1 MNKQILL
8 AVSVLL
14 SLTPLAPAQTTGAAT
29 LVGTVT
35 DTTDAV
41 IPGVKVIVVNR
52 ETGFTFDGVTNTEG
66 SYYIPYLRPG
76 IYSLTIEAAGFKKYV
91 RQGIELRT
99 NEQPR
104 IDVKLEIGSVS
115 ESVEVS
121 AATPLLETETATS
134 GGIMEGETIVKIP
147 IMQKLTFR
155 VLPYLPD
162 TQVING
168 LHLNGQRERAMGYNL
183 DGLGAKEPVTGAVG
197 STNRVVTSSI
207 DAVQEVKAYATGMP
221 AEFGHTAGGALS
233 VIFRSGT
240 NQLHGSAEDRF
251 LNNTTLHRDYFDI
264 QKPPPE
270 SYHEITAVVSG
281 PVRIPK
287 LYNGK
292 DKTFWLFG
300 YETHHENASETFI
313 GDVPTPDML
322 NGNFNFLDPS
332 GKQVGNTIYDPA
344 TIRQLQNGTWT
355 SDPFP
360 GNIVPKNRFDPV
372 AVNFL
377 SHNPFTPSN
386 TAAGFVDKL
395 GPHQDLIAPTK
406 YGSFRTRWDAKID
419 HAFSD
424 RHKIFGR
431 YSQAHHTS
439 YRDRLVNEAAWRL
452 IDPNAIP
459 FPIDQPNIVISDTF
473 TFTPTLINEFR
484 VGFNRR
490 QTTKSPD
497 ASNQNWAQQLGIP
510 GVSGISFP
518 FFVPS
523 GSSPTTIIPAV
534 SNTQTYYR
542 TGPGGESS
550 EVWEDLR
557 AQENLTKVWG
567 PHTIKGGYEILRTR
581 YNVLNE
587 ALPSGK
593 YFMSGTEL
601 PFSTAGTSGN
611 DFADLLLGT
620 VGQAQFSQA
629 LATWLPR
636 WWSHALYLQDDW
648 KPLRNLAIDYGVR
661 WSYESPYSTKYG
673 QQSEFDPASIDPV
686 TGRLGAIV
694 HRPGSL
700 SKSQWNNFRP
710 RIGLAYNFRPNLVF
724 RGNFGIIT
732 QDLFMTTLGQNFEE
746 YLASAAVQAPVGDPR
761 PAFRLSQGPGTAN
774 FKVASNGSAPFVG
787 TNYSSRSASWIDPN
801 IRSPYIMNWSS
812 GFQWEFMANLLVE
825 GIYQG
830 SAGVGLLN
838 NWDVNVVPLN
848 VSGDYATLDN
858 IRRNYQNFKPY
869 PQFGSIQLYSNFG
882 HNTYHSA
889 TVRMERRYHNGLFVN
904 GFYTWS
910 KNLTDA
916 DADGATGGVTYY
928 NRRLEKGRSNFDIS
942 HRFVGTFIYELPV
955 GKGRK
960 FLNSSR
966 SLDSVFGGWDLTF
979 SQTLQSGPPITVTF
993 AGAPSTPYAPGQPYV
1008 WLPMQQRPN
1017 QILPNDQA
1025 QVQGWTIGPN
1035 RLPTNLQNPYLNAAA
1050 FAYPA
1055 PFTSGTLGRNTL
1067 TSPGLI
1073 WAQTSLSKTWTVR
1086 ERFRVIARWDFNNPY
1101 KHINLSDPNRVYNVS
1116 TLNTFGRF
1124 TGTRGSFSDV
1134 GSRTHSVLVGRI
1146 EW

>member
-1 MNKQILL
+1 
-8 AVSVLL
+8 
-14 SLTPLAPAQTTGAAT
+14 
-29 LVGTVT
+29 
-35 DTTDAV
+35 
-41 IPGVKVIVVNR
+41 
-52 ETGFTFDGVTNTEG
+52 
-66 SYYIPYLRPG
+66 
-76 IYSLTIEAAGFKKYV
+76 
-91 RQGIELRT
+91 
-99 NEQPR
+99 
-104 IDVKLEIGSVS
+104 VKLEIGSVS

-636 WWSHALYLQDDW
+636 WWSHSFYAQDDFRPI
-648 KPLRNLAIDYGVR
+648 KNLTLNLGLR
-661 WSYESPYSTKYG
+661 WSYESPFSTKYG
-673 QQSEFDPASIDPV
+673 QQSQFDPNAIDPIS
-686 TGRLGAIV
+686 GLKGAIV
-694 HRPGSL
+694 HKPGEL
-700 SKSQWNNFRP
+700 ARKDLNNWQP
-710 RIGLAYNFRPNLVF
+710 RIGLAWSFRPNWVF
-724 RGNFGIIT
+724 RSSFSVIHS
-732 QDLFMTTLGQNFEE
+732 DLFTNDVSQNFEE
-746 YLASAAVQAPVGDPR
+746 YVATSNIQAPSGDPR
-761 PAFRLSQGPGTAN
+761 TVFTLSQGPPKFN
-774 FKVASNGSAPFVG
+774 FTTNADGSAPYIG
-787 TNYSSRSASWIDPN
+787 TNFGSRNATWYDPN
-801 IRSPYIMNWSS
+801 MRTPYVMSWSG
-812 GFQWEFMANLLVE
+812 GFQWQFAKAWLVE
-825 GIYQG
+825 AMYQG
-830 SAGVGLLN
+830 SAGVKLMNALN
-838 NWDVNVVPLN
+838 INVLPP
-848 VSGDYATLDN
+848 SAFPSDPAQIEA
-858 IRRNYQNFKPY
+858 IRQNFQNYKPY
-869 PQFGSIQLYSNFG
+869 PQFGNINLVSNFG
-882 HNTYHSA
+882 HNTYHSG
-889 TVRMERRYHNGLFVN
+889 TLRFEKRYSQGTTLNA
-904 GFYTWS
+904 FYTWS
-910 KNLTDA
+910 KTIDNYDDEGTVSNGLGNTA
-916 DADGATGGVTYY
+916 SAISYF
-928 NRRLEKGRSNFDIS
+928 NRSLEKGRASYDVH
-942 HRFVGTFIYELPV
+942 HRWVTTVTEELPF

-960 FLNSSR
+960 WMTGGGIKNL
-966 SLDSVFGGWDLTF
+966 LLGGWEVVWIQTF
-979 SQTLQSGPPITVTF
+979 QSGPPFTVTF
-993 AGAPSTPYAPGQPYV
+993 AGSPFNYLPGV
-1008 WLPMQQRPN
+1008 GNRPN
-1017 QILPNDQA
+1017 QILSDG
-1025 QVQGWTIGPN
+1025 QVKLEHVDIGPN
-1035 RLPTNLQNPYLNAAA
+1035 RFPFSAQNRYLNING

-1055 PFTSGTLGRNTL
+1055 PYTIGTLGRNTL
-1067 TSPGLI
+1067 EAPGII
-1073 WAQTSLSKTWTVR
+1073 WPQTSLQKTWTIR
-1086 ERFRVIARWDFNNPY
+1086 ERFRVTMRADVNNIFKYHNFNPPNSAFN
-1101 KHINLSDPNRVYNVS
+1101 KTDPS
-1116 TLNTFGRF
+1116 AFGTF
-1124 TGTRGSFSDV
+1124 TGTRGSFSDI
-1134 GSRTHSVLVGRI
+1134 GTGRWHTILVGRV